1 MKPINING
9 MTEDDIITWWKKKRE
24 NWNKKSNNERKYRED
39 EKLLIYRYIHELMR
53 RGFTRKNIVHHLM
66 DKIDKMSYDSATNFT
81 KEAIQYLVADAD
93 DTLDETRE
101 IARERLTDIYKK
113 AVENNQP
120 KIALTALNELN
131 KINGLHENKVEVKTD
146 ATITFEFS

>member
-9 MTEDDIITWWKKKRE
+9 MSEDDIITWWKTKRS
-24 NWNKKSNNERKYRED
+24 NWNKRTGNERKYKEEER
-39 EKLLIYRYIHELMR
+39 LLIYRYIHELMR
-53 RGFTRKNIVHHLM
+53 RGFTRKNIIHRLM
-66 DKIDKMSYDSATNFT
+66 DKVDKMSYESANKFT
-81 KEAIQYLVADAD
+81 KDAMKYLVADAD

>member
-9 MTEDDIITWWKKKRE
+9 MSEDDIITWWKTKRT
-24 NWNKKSNNERKYRED
+24 NWKKKSPIEKRYRED

-53 RGFTRKNIVHHLM
+53 RGFSKKNIIHHLM
-66 DKIDKMSYDSATNFT
+66 DKVEMSYESANNFS
-81 KEAIQYLVADAD
+81 KDAMKYLVADAD

-113 AVENNQP
+113 AVEQNQP

>member
-9 MTEDDIITWWKKKRE
+9 MSEDDIITWWVEKRR
-24 NWNKKSNNERKYRED
+24 NWNKKSCAEKKYRED

-53 RGFTRKNIVHHLM
+53 RGFSKKNIIHRLM
-66 DKIDKMSYDSATNFT
+66 DKVDKMSYESANKFT
-81 KEAIQYLVADAD
+81 KDAMKYLVADID
-93 DTLDETRE
+93 DTIDETRE
-101 IARERLTDIYKK
+101 IAKERLTDIYKK
-113 AVENNQP
+113 AVEQNQP
-120 KIALTALNELN
+120 KIALTALTELN

>member
-9 MTEDDIITWWKKKRE
+9 MSEDDIITWWKTKRT
-24 NWNKKSNNERKYRED
+24 NWNKRTGNERKYKEEER
-39 EKLLIYRYIHELMR
+39 LLIYRYIHELMR

-66 DKIDKMSYDSATNFT
+66 DKIEMSYSGATNFA
-81 KEAIQYLVADAD
+81 KEAIQYLVADID
-93 DTLDETRE
+93 ETIDETRE
-101 IARERLTDIYKK
+101 IARERLTDMYKK
-113 AVENNQP
+113 AVEQNQP
-120 KIALTALNELN
+120 KIALTALIELN

>member
-9 MTEDDIITWWKKKRE
+9 MSEEDIITWWEEKRRDWKKKSPIEKR
-24 NWNKKSNNERKYRED
+24 YRED

-53 RGFTRKNIVHHLM
+53 RGFSKKNIIHHLM
-66 DKIDKMSYDSATNFT
+66 DKVNNMSYESANNFT
-81 KEAIQYLVADAD
+81 KDALKYLVADAD

-113 AVENNQP
+113 AVEQNQP